1 VTAVADGALA
11 GRRIGFIGAG
21 QIGAPMAQ
29 ALAGHGAD
37 VSVYARRA
45 EVRGELAAAGCRAV
59 AGIAELGCDNDLVIS
74 CVFSDAQF
82 ESIADQIAA
91 ILAPGSVF
99 ASHTTGSPTTMQRF
113 AARLADEGRDAHV
126 VDAPFSGTPDN
137 IRATTLTVM
146 LGGAKEDVDRVEP
159 VIRAYAGPVIRT
171 GGLGSALVLKLINN
185 IVFAV
190 NVQVGL
196 EVARLAEQAGLP
208 MSSVYEVFAASS
220 GGTKAIGLMEQF
232 GSPQAYADHVRP
244 FMVKD
249 VAACE
254 RVAAQLGVDLGLLS
268 YVTRSG
274 RLDVSQH

>member
-1 VTAVADGALA
+1 MAGGALA

-21 QIGAPMAQ
+21 RIGAPMAG
-29 ALAGHGAD
+29 ALAGHGAE

-45 EVRGELAAAGCRAV
+45 EVRDELAAKGCRAV
-59 AGIAELGCDNDLVIS
+59 ASIAGLGCGNDLVIS

-82 ESIADQIAA
+82 ESIAGELAA

-99 ASHTTGSPTTMQRF
+99 ASHTTGSPTTMRRF
-113 AARLADEGRDAHV
+113 AGRLAAEGRDVHV

-137 IRATTLTVM
+137 VRAATLTVM
-146 LGGAKEDVDRVEP
+146 LGGAREDVDRVEP
-159 VIRAYAGPVIRT
+159 AIRAYAGTVIRT
-171 GGLGSALVLKLINN
+171 GDLGSALVLKLVNN
-185 IVFAV
+185 LVFAV

-196 EVARLAEQAGLP
+196 EVARLAGQAGIA
-208 MSSVYEVFAASS
+208 MSSVYEVLAASS
-220 GGTKAIGLMEQF
+220 GGTKAIAVMEQF

-249 VAACE
+249 VAVCE
-254 RVAAQLGVDLGLLS
+254 QVAAQMGVDLGLLGD
-268 YVTRSG
+268 VARSG